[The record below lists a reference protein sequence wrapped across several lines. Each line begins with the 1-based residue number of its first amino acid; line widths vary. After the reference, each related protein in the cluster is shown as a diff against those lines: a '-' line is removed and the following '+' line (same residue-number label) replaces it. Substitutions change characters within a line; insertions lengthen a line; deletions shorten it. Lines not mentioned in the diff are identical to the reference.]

1 MSTRQVTTMRKASTA
16 LGVLLALAAAGLAT
30 STAGFA
36 QEGPGGA
43 ITPGRDCQTIT
54 TCRFDRGGSYRGCL
68 SSYSC
73 RVCRFV
79 ASTCTISG
87 TRKRC
92 HKSVCTW
99 G

>member
-1 MSTRQVTTMRKASTA
+1 MAILRKATIGIAS
-16 LGVLLALAAAGLAT
+16 LALLLCCAAL
-30 STAGFA
+30 TAGSGLA

-43 ITPGRDCQTIT
+43 INPGRDCQTIV
-54 TCRFDRGGSYRGCL
+54 TCRFTKGGSYRGCL

-73 RVCRFV
+73 RVCRFE
-79 ASTCTISG
+79 ASTCVIGG

>member
-1 MSTRQVTTMRKASTA
+1 MTTARKALIGLASFLVVFGAST
-16 LGVLLALAAAGLAT
+16 LAAGP
-30 STAGFA
+30 GQA

-43 ITPGRDCQTIT
+43 INPGRDCQTIV
-54 TCRFDRGGSYRGCL
+54 TCNYTKGGSYRGCL

-79 ASTCTISG
+79 ASSCTISG
-87 TRKRC
+87 VRKRC
-92 HKSVCTW
+92 YKSVCTW

>member
-1 MSTRQVTTMRKASTA
+1 MTTMRKVLMGLA
-16 LGVLLALAAAGLAT
+16 VLLALAGAGIAT

-43 ITPGRDCQTIT
+43 INPGRDCQTIT
-54 TCRFDRGGSYRGCL
+54 TCQFRRGGSYRGCL

-73 RVCRFV
+73 RVCRFL
-79 ASTCTISG
+79 ASTCAIG
-87 TRKRC
+87 GARKRC

>member
-1 MSTRQVTTMRKASTA
+1 MRKVLMGLA
-16 LGVLLALAAAGLAT
+16 VLLALAGAGIAT

-43 ITPGRDCQTIT
+43 INPGRDCQTIT
-54 TCRFDRGGSYRGCL
+54 TCQFRRGGSYRGCL

-79 ASTCTISG
+79 ASTCAIG
-87 TRKRC
+87 GARKRC

>member
-1 MSTRQVTTMRKASTA
+1 MMALRKTTISLFSLA
-16 LGVLLALAAAGLAT
+16 LCLGAGALAAGSAV
-30 STAGFA
+30 A

-43 ITPGRDCQTIT
+43 VNPGRDCQTIT
-54 TCRFDRGGSYRGCL
+54 TCQFRKGGSYRGCL

-73 RVCRFV
+73 RVCRYV
-79 ASTCTISG
+79 ASSCVIGG

-92 HKSVCTW
+92 HRSVCTW

>member
-1 MSTRQVTTMRKASTA
+1 MTRMRKVSIGLTT
-16 LGVLLALAAAGLAT
+16 LVALAAASLVSSG
-30 STAGFA
+30 AGFA

-43 ITPGRDCQTIT
+43 INPGRDCQTVT
-54 TCRFDRGGSYRGCL
+54 TCQFARGGSYRGCL

-87 TRKRC
+87 VRKRC